1 MALNPGRQSL
11 EVQRKIPRQSRARA
25 SVEAIFE
32 AAAQIV
38 ERDGPA
44 ALTTNAIA
52 ARAGVSIGTLYQY
65 FANREAI
72 LIAMGRREIER
83 LEAEVA
89 RHLAQRPHPQGP
101 HPQGPHPGDGTAAR
115 PAVRALLN
123 AFGGRHRVRR
133 TVIETFMALGMA
145 SGLVAGAAR
154 PPAGPMERIAAL
166 IAANATS
173 ASQPGGTAPSRVAL
187 FVLTRAVVGVIR
199 AAVLEGSPLLGEQA
213 FEDELVALVGDAMR
227 RLRAPRQG

>member
-1 MALNPGRQSL
+1 MAPNPGRQSL

-89 RHLAQRPHPQGP
+89 RHLAQGP

-133 TVIETFMALGMA
+133 TVIETFMASGMA

-187 FVLTRAVVGVIR
+187 FVLTRAIVGVIR
-199 AAVLEGSPLLGEQA
+199 AAVLEGSPLLGERA

-227 RLRAPRQG
+227 RLRAPRQE